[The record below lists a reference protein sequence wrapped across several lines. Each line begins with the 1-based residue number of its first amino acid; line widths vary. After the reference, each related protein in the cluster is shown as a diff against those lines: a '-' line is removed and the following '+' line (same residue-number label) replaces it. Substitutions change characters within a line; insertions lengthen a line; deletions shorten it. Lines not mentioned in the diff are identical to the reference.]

1 MSYPGLS
8 IQNMKFQHFFTHSY
22 CIYRRAIWP
31 PPGSPCLKNTSG
43 GIGLKHITPIKQ
55 IYRHIQ
61 LLAPK
66 RCFSIIDILIYI
78 LFYFVLSGPL
88 GWAACSQTWPC
99 LLPFYLSLHI
109 PPPTAWSWRLRTMER
124 KMEES
129 LQLLPLQ
136 GNKNEIYNC
145 TFNSVFLSVGGIR
158 TALLLCYLQFNM
170 RLESPKLV
178 PFYPTR

>member
-8 IQNMKFQHFFTHSY
+8 IKTIKFQKKFTHSY
-22 CIYRRAIWP
+22 CIYCRNICP

-88 GWAACSQTWPC
+88 GWVAFSQIWPF
-99 LLPFYLSLHI
+99 LLPFYLRLHI
-109 PPPTAWSWRLRTMER
+109 PPPPVWSWRLRTMER

-129 LQLLPLQ
+129 LRLLPLQ
-136 GNKNEIYNC
+136 GNKNVIYNC
-145 TFNSVFLSVGGIR
+145 TFNSVFPSVGGII
-158 TALLLCYLQFNM
+158 TALLCLLQFNM
-170 RLESPKLV
+170 RLEKLV
-178 PFYPTR
+178 LFYPTR